1 MLKAISRLS
10 IRTKILS
17 SSLIALLV
25 VCTFIFTY
33 YLSAEKEEINHD
45 MQSKYHDMAEMIA
58 FWVGIE
64 MHSNNVEMMS
74 QVVKWA
80 NDKPDIVS
88 ILALDTNQKALG
100 NYNPSNIELTIAFLT
115 EHDDIIELNSKP
127 LHIAKVPIVYQ
138 STKYGTLILTTSLED
153 HYKKISEKSITTLII
168 SLSILFVGIF
178 LSLFLSRA
186 ITKPLIILE
195 QAAKNISLGN
205 YDLHVDVRSEDEIGI
220 LGRSFNEMAKEINLL
235 ISRLEDEIKESKWM
249 EKTLEEKEK
258 RYRELFD
265 FAPIGYHELDTQGRI
280 IAVNRTELDMLGY
293 SSEEMI
299 GEFVWKFVG
308 DSDTSQ
314 QRVLNK
320 LNGIILPTKGE
331 ERVFRRKDGTTIQA
345 LIEENILRD
354 TANCIIGIRTTFED
368 ITERKRLEQER
379 EIIRFELQSALSNV
393 KTLSGLIPICASCKK
408 IRNDQGFWN
417 QLESYIME
425 HSDATFSHGIC
436 PDCAKKLYPDAYD
449 RLMNKEKTNDIG

>member
-17 SSLIALLV
+17 SSIFALLL
-25 VCTFIFTY
+25 VCAFIFSF
-33 YLSAEKEEINHD
+33 YLNAEKKEINHD
-45 MQSKYHDMAEMIA
+45 MQNNYHDMAEMIA
-58 FWVGIE
+58 FWVGTE
-64 MHSNNVEMMS
+64 LHSSNVEIMT
-74 QVVKWA
+74 QVAKWA
-80 NDKPDIVS
+80 KDKPDIVS
-88 ILALDTNQKALG
+88 IVALDTNQREMGK
-100 NYNPSNIELTIAFLT
+100 YHPSNTELTNLVLL
-115 EHDDIIELNSKP
+115 EHNDTFEYQGKL
-127 LHIAKVPIVYQ
+127 LHIAKVPITYQ
-138 STKYGTLILTTSLED
+138 NTKYGTIILTTSLESYD
-153 HYKKISEKSITTLII
+153 KKISEKSNTTLII
-168 SLSILFVGIF
+168 SFSILLMGIL

-195 QAAKNISLGN
+195 QAAKKISRGN
-205 YDLHVDVRSEDEIGI
+205 YDLHVDVRFEDEIGI

-235 ISRLEDEIKESKWM
+235 FSRLEKEIEESKRM

-293 SSEEMI
+293 TNEEMI
-299 GEFVWKFVG
+299 GQFVWKFVG
-308 DSDTSQ
+308 DSDSSQ

-320 LNGIILPTKGE
+320 LNGVILPTKGE
-331 ERVFRRKDGTTIQA
+331 ERVFLRKDGSTIQV

-354 TANCIIGIRTTFED
+354 TTNYIIGIRTTLED

-379 EIIRFELQSALSNV
+379 ESIMFELQNALSNV

-436 PDCAKKLYPDAYD
+436 PDCIQKLYPDAYE
-449 RLMNKEKTNDIG
+449 RLKNKEKVQA